1 MVKDTNTHRSYRQR
15 VRRQIQN
22 GRYEE
27 YKGLSI
33 CKINDFYPLLSGK
46 IKYQVHSYFF
56 SQLYEDIEDALDKF
70 FEIRRK
76 IR

>member
-1 MVKDTNTHRSYRQR
+1 MFKENKPKQTYRKR
-15 VRRQIQN
+15 IKNLLQN

-27 YKGLSI
+27 HKGLSI
-33 CKINDFYPLLSGK
+33 CKINDFYPLPSGK
-46 IKYQVHSYFF
+46 IKYQVHSYYF
-56 SQLYEDIEDALDKF
+56 SQLYEDIDEALDKF

>member
-1 MVKDTNTHRSYRQR
+1 MNKSNKNRSYRQR
-15 VRRQIQN
+15 VRERIES

-27 YKGLSI
+27 HKGLSI
-33 CKINDFYPLLSGK
+33 CKINDFYRLPNGK
-46 IKYQVHSYFF
+46 IKYQVHSYYL
-56 SQLYEDIEDALDKF
+56 SQLYEDIDEALDKF

>member
-1 MVKDTNTHRSYRQR
+1 MIKNNNTHQSYRQR
-15 VRRQIQN
+15 VKNLIQN

-33 CKINDFYPLLSGK
+33 CRINDFYPLLSGK

-56 SQLYEDIEDALDKF
+56 SHLYEDIDEALDKF
-70 FEIRRK
+70 FETRRK
-76 IR
+76 IK

>member
-1 MVKDTNTHRSYRQR
+1 MVKENKNLSYRKR
-15 VRRQIQN
+15 VKFLIER

-27 YKGLSI
+27 YRGLSI
-33 CKINDFYPLLSGK
+33 CRINDFYPLASGK
-46 IKYQVHSYFF
+46 IKYQVHSYYF
-56 SQLYEDIEDALDKF
+56 SQLYENIEEALDKF